1 MDKKTDTRSGN
12 ILENGIGC
20 NPDQTAPAVLVAGL
34 GCEIS
39 PDAWQYLIGNRSDSL
54 DLQLIH
60 DCDPTR
66 YLCVPKTIKF
76 MSKQDR
82 LAVNA
87 TGKAFD
93 RAALDLKKKKDSCG
107 LFMTVGYIP
116 FKREEA
122 EKICRYSQENH
133 QFSML
138 KFSTEAYD
146 NINPLLAFA
155 CLPNMPAYHLSANFN
170 IQGEYFLTYPGI
182 VQFYQA
188 LSEAV
193 QRLQNGDL
201 KWAIVGGVSDQCN
214 FLVENHFQKF
224 QAADAIP
231 TADVAAF
238 MILERMTP
246 ALAASRQARIKLLS
260 LDTRYTKGNLRP
272 VRTPPQF
279 RLGPAELPMLLNAFA
294 HNQKGLFSH
303 CGRSE
308 THTFKSTW
316 EVI

>member
-39 PDAWQYLIGNRSDSL
+39 PDAWQYLTGNRSDPFH
-54 DLQLIH
+54 LQLIH
-60 DCDPTR
+60 DCDPTP

-87 TGKAFD
+87 AGQALGS
-93 RAALDLKKKKDSCG
+93 AALDLKKQKDSCG

-116 FKREEA
+116 FNREEA

-133 QFSML
+133 EFSMF

-155 CLPNMPAYHLSANFN
+155 CLPNMPAYHVSLMTGAK
-170 IQGEYFLTYPGI
+170 YPRSTMSFGRR
-182 VQFYQA
+182 
-188 LSEAV
+188 SN
-193 QRLQNGDL
+193 RPSRCMRPTSNH
-201 KWAIVGGVSDQCN
+201 AI
-214 FLVENHFQKF
+214 
-224 QAADAIP
+224 
-231 TADVAAF
+231 
-238 MILERMTP
+238 
-246 ALAASRQARIKLLS
+246 
-260 LDTRYTKGNLRP
+260 
-272 VRTPPQF
+272 
-279 RLGPAELPMLLNAFA
+279 
-294 HNQKGLFSH
+294 
-303 CGRSE
+303 
-308 THTFKSTW
+308 
-316 EVI
+316 